1 MNVLKNILRSI
12 DIAPVTGSQPP
23 TPPGSVVPAGTEQS
37 LERLTEEIRR
47 LACRLTAQEWRFDEF
62 AAAIGALEARHDQT
76 QGVLDEIRT
85 AVEPARL
92 AALGGWSS
100 DEITR
105 RVQHLAVVARTRRAV
120 RERLPK
126 EARVL
131 VIGRGDE
138 DLLQFSGRRAS
149 HFPQDAAGDFAEEY
163 RGSGG
168 EVVDQ
173 LRDLVGLNWSHLVI
187 PAPSFWWL
195 ERYRELWLHLHRDWY
210 AVHRD
215 DACMI
220 FAHDLG
226 RPGPWRRLDELVAR
240 IHTAEGRLPAILD
253 WNTGGDVAAFYP
265 SCTVSGPFEQ
275 GLDRLPHPD
284 RTIDVV
290 AVPWN
295 KPEFLPEARR
305 VASSAVVRIASPG
318 SREAGFFVA
327 VEAIAGC
334 GSESAAS
341 PAPASPDS
349 GSGHATDRKP

>member
-1 MNVLKNILRSI
+1 MSVRMNI
-12 DIAPVTGSQPP
+12 DSAAPTGSQPP
-23 TPPGSVVPAGTEQS
+23 TPSGSAAAEQP
-37 LERLTEEIRR
+37 LERLAEEIRR
-47 LACRLTAQEWRFDEF
+47 LAGRLTAQEWRFDEF

-76 QGVLDEIRT
+76 QAFLDEIRT

-92 AALGGWSS
+92 AALGGRSS
-100 DEITR
+100 DEIAR

-131 VIGRGDE
+131 VIGRGDD
-138 DLLQFSGRRAS
+138 DLLQLSGRRAA
-149 HFPQDAAGDFAEEY
+149 HFPQNATGDFAEEY

-173 LRDLVGLNWSHLVI
+173 LRDLVVLNWNHLVI

-220 FAHDLG
+220 FARDPG

-240 IHTAEGRLPAILD
+240 IRTAEGRLPAILD
-253 WNTGGDVAAFYP
+253 WNTGGELAAFYP
-265 SCTVSGPFEQ
+265 SCTVSGPLEQ

-284 RTIDVV
+284 RTIDIV

-295 KPEFLPEARR
+295 QPELLPEARR
-305 VASSAVVRIASPG
+305 VASSAVVRIAPPG
-318 SREAGFFVA
+318 SRDAGFFVA
-327 VEAIAGC
+327 VEAIAGS
-334 GSESAAS
+334 GSEAAAP
-341 PAPASPDS
+341 PAPASPSS
-349 GSGHATDRKP
+349 GSGHATDRTP